1 MDVVEAGGGKQRNE
15 NVAPKRKRS
24 KNFIAPST
32 HSGAAHQH
40 PALTLLIVFQLLSL
54 K

>member
-1 MDVVEAGGGKQRNE
+1 MNGCGGGKQRNE

-32 HSGAAHQH
+32 HSGAAQH